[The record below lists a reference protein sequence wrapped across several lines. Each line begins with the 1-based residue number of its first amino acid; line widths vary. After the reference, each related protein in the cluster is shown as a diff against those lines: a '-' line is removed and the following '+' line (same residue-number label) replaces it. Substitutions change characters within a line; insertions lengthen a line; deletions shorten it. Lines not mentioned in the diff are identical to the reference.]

1 MDFTIKRYSKLL
13 DALSLRTDVFL
24 RHDVDVSTSNA
35 LRLARLES
43 DKGVK
48 STYYFRARHFTSS
61 NHVPRIK
68 TIASLG
74 HTIGYHYENLTTT
87 KGNVEEAYHD
97 FERNLAL
104 LRQIA
109 QVSTACAHGS
119 PASPWDS
126 QEIFESKNRRIEESK
141 RHYDIH
147 ALGIEYEPM
156 IDTDFSTTLY
166 LTDTGRRWDG
176 YRVSIRDKVPLL
188 QEKWEREGLSFHTT
202 DDLIA
207 ALHNPSHPIHRYK
220 LLINTHPERW
230 ATLGA
235 VWVKEF
241 CLQWLKNIIKG
252 AVVAHR
258 NKQRQ

>member
-1 MDFTIKRYSKLL
+1 M
-13 DALSLRTDVFL
+13 FL
-24 RHDVDVSTSNA
+24 RHDVDVSTANA

-43 DKGVK
+43 DKGVT
-48 STYYFRARHFTSS
+48 STYYFRVRHFSS
-61 NHVPRIK
+61 PHHVSRIK
-68 TIASLG
+68 AIASLG
-74 HTIGYHYENLTTT
+74 HSIGYHYENLTTS
-87 KGNVEEAYHD
+87 KGNVEEAYQD

-109 QVSTACAHGS
+109 PVSTACAHGS

-126 QEIFESKNRRIEESK
+126 HEIFESKNRRIKESK

-156 IDTDFSTTLY
+156 IDTDFNTTLY

-188 QEKWEREGLSFHTT
+188 QEKWEQEGLFFHTT

-207 ALHNPSHPIHRYK
+207 ALRTPSHPIHRYK

-230 ATLGA
+230 TTLGA
-235 VWVKEF
+235 TWIKEF

-258 NKQRQ
+258 NKK